1 VLLSFRQPHLSLSA
15 FPDIEI
21 PTFTVIVGLN
31 GSGKSHLLQA
41 IATGRVANSV
51 VETKPDPTNKA
62 NPDIKLLGQD
72 GRVLDLGKVYNGAQG
87 GGDPAATVIGSFEQT
102 RLNLLARQRAALDEV
117 ANHRLAE
124 ILQPGEDVW
133 RLGAIEVAHRLGEA
147 DTHRIES
154 IFAAAE
160 QEFITPDRNNQRIMR
175 GNPGTQKALIQAVA
189 QGVSAKLG
197 IPLLQVTMTQMK
209 LFAPWGNTDQFSTNL
224 PLLFGKYRD
233 ALVQNRLLRMSDAKC
248 GIATAMSEEDFIA
261 SFGSPPWDQINETLA
276 AFALPY
282 EVEPPSLF
290 NFDPVTVNLKKVGT
304 DYVVIPQNLSSGEK
318 VLLQFAVSS
327 FHYDEHFISVSRP
340 QILLLDE
347 MDASL
352 HPEMVNRWLGA
363 VQHGLVEAQGLHCI
377 ITTHSPTTVALAP
390 DESLFEMRD
399 GRSGLKKISKQN
411 ALNGLTFGVPT
422 LSINYSGRRQV
433 FAESDTDAAIY
444 ESVYALIKAQT
455 QCERELNFLSTGLRD
470 KDNGEINAGC
480 TIVKQTV
487 DRLAELGN
495 SSIFGII
502 DWDGEAVSTDR
513 IKVVAG
519 NERNGIE
526 NVLLDP
532 VLVALLLMK
541 ERRLPEGLKDIDR
554 FTGAPSLSPLELQ
567 RLIDAIQIVVFPDA
581 IDRVEVSYLGGAKGT
596 VLRAY
601 LEADD
606 HALETALAEKFP
618 ALNKWKSRG
627 RGELVKAV
635 IEHVLSEHTFFCPVA
650 LPAVFEA
657 IANAPA

>member
-1 VLLSFRQPHLSLSA
+1 M
-15 FPDIEI
+15 
-21 PTFTVIVGLN
+21 
-31 GSGKSHLLQA
+31 
-41 IATGRVANSV
+41 
-51 VETKPDPTNKA
+51 
-62 NPDIKLLGQD
+62 
-72 GRVLDLGKVYNGAQG
+72 
-87 GGDPAATVIGSFEQT
+87 
-102 RLNLLARQRAALDEV
+102 
-117 ANHRLAE
+117 
-124 ILQPGEDVW
+124 
-133 RLGAIEVAHRLGEA
+133 
-147 DTHRIES
+147 
-154 IFAAAE
+154 
-160 QEFITPDRNNQRIMR
+160 ITPDQGAQRMMQR
-175 GNPGTQKALIQAVA
+175 NPGMQPAQMQAVA
-189 QGVSAKLG
+189 QRVAAKLG
-197 IPLLQVTMTQMK
+197 IPPLHVNTMQMK

-233 ALVQNRLLRMSDAKC
+233 ALVQNRLLRMSDAER
-248 GIATAMSEEDFIA
+248 GTETAMSEEGFVA

-282 EVEPPSLF
+282 EVTPPSLF

-304 DYVVIPQNLSSGEK
+304 GDVVSPQNLSSGEK

-327 FHYDEHFISVSRP
+327 FHYDEHFMSVSRP

-363 VQHGLVEAQGLHCI
+363 IQHGLVEAQGLHCI

-399 GRSGLKKISKQN
+399 GHSGLTKISKQD
-411 ALNGLTFGVPT
+411 ALNRLTFGVPT

-444 ESVYALIKAQT
+444 ESVYALIKAHAR
-455 QCERELNFLSTGLRD
+455 CERELNFLSTGLRD

-487 DRLAELGN
+487 DRLASLGN

-502 DWDGEAVSTDR
+502 DWDGEAVSTNR

-519 NERNGIE
+519 GERNGIE

-532 VLVALLLMK
+532 LLVALLLMK
-541 ERRLPEGLKDIDR
+541 ERRLPEGLQDIDR
-554 FTGAPSLSPLELQ
+554 FTGAPSLRPLELQ
-567 RLIDAIQIVVFPDA
+567 RLIDAIQMEVFPNET
-581 IDRVEVSYLGGAKGT
+581 DRVEVSYLGGAKGN

-606 HALETALAEKFP
+606 HTLEAALAEKFP
-618 ALNKWKSRG
+618 ILNKWKNRG

-635 IEHVLSEHTFFCPVA
+635 IEHVLSEHTPFCPVA
-650 LPAVFEA
+650 LPTVFEA
-657 IANAPA
+657 IANAPG